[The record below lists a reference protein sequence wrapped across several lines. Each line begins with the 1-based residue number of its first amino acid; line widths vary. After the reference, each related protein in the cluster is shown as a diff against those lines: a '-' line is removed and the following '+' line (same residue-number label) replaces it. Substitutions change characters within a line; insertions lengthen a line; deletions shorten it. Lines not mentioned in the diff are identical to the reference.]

1 MKRAVDIGPLD
12 AAAIRTRGGKVRLR
26 LHFTVEQ
33 LETML
38 RAAMEDEGSD
48 DDAIEANIAEVKR
61 SVTQCNAPERE
72 SRTDQQDDDD
82 ARARASP
89 PARVFVIE
97 GTRAWNAWI
106 SHRKRLGL
114 LASPP
119 VTMGHGEHAG
129 KRGWY
134 FESLFPPTATGPPD
148 SEIGEED
155 SKIVANL

>member
-1 MKRAVDIGPLD
+1 MARAVDIGPLD

-38 RAAMEDEGSD
+38 RAAMMDGGAD

-72 SRTDQQDDDD
+72 SRTDRQDEDD
-82 ARARASP
+82 ARASP

-97 GTRAWNAWI
+97 GTRAWNAWLA
-106 SHRKRLGL
+106 HRRRLGL
-114 LASPP
+114 LASAP
-119 VTMGHGEHAG
+119 VTVGHGEHAG

-134 FESLFPPTATGPPD
+134 FDSLFPPPPTGPPD
-148 SEIGEED
+148 SEVSEED
-155 SKIVANL
+155 SGAVANF